1 MFFAS
6 FILATVSTASNA
18 AKIFGISPDI
28 LISSGVTIFIT
39 ILGFIVTY
47 RASRKNLLDEIM
59 KFKQTSQVDQAKDLP
74 LELCSLLQKIYDKA
88 PQDELNKSYA
98 ELMNKVLSFASK
110 DAVKIAIWGQKVSFE
125 MEKTGN
131 KNAPLVALSLL
142 ISQLKYDFSSVVIPA
157 DAWFQIRVSNYH
169 ESGMKLDVEQIIECV
184 VQHLDLNRGF
194 IPDKKKIR
202 ITFGHTQC

>member
-1 MFFAS
+1 MFFTS
-6 FILATVSTASNA
+6 FILATVSTASDA
-18 AKIFGISPDI
+18 EKIIGISPDI

-39 ILGFIVTY
+39 ILGFVVTY
-47 RASRKNLLDEIM
+47 CASRKNLLDEIM

-74 LELCSLLQKIYDKA
+74 LELCNLLQKIYDKA
-88 PQDELNKSYA
+88 PQDVLKKSYV

-157 DAWFQIRVSNYH
+157 DAWFQIRVNDYH
-169 ESGMKLDVEQIIECV
+169 DSGMDQEIIQIIKNV
-184 VQHLDLNRGF
+184 VLHLDLNKGF
-194 IPDKKKIR
+194 IPDEGNR
-202 ITFGHTQC
+202 E

>member
-1 MFFAS
+1 MFFTS
-6 FILATVSTASNA
+6 FILATVSTASDA
-18 AKIFGISPDI
+18 EKIIGISPDI

-39 ILGFIVTY
+39 ILGFVVTY

-74 LELCSLLQKIYDKA
+74 LELCNLLQKIYDKA
-88 PQDELNKSYA
+88 PQDVLKKSYV

-157 DAWFQIRVSNYH
+157 DAWFQIRVNDYH
-169 ESGMKLDVEQIIECV
+169 DSGMDQEIIQIIKNV
-184 VQHLDLNRGF
+184 VLHLDLNKGF
-194 IPDKKKIR
+194 IPDEGNR
-202 ITFGHTQC
+202 E

>member
-18 AKIFGISPDI
+18 EKIFGISPDI

-88 PQDELNKSYA
+88 PQDELKKSYA
-98 ELMNKVLSFASK
+98 ELMNKVLAYASE
-110 DAVKIAIWGQKVSFE
+110 DAVKIAIWGQKVCFE
-125 MEKTGN
+125 MKKTGN
-131 KNAPLVALSLL
+131 TNAPLVALSLL
-142 ISQLKYDFSSVVIPA
+142 ISQLKYDSSNVVISA
-157 DAWFQIRVSNYH
+157 DTWFKMRVNNYY
-169 ESGMKLDVEQIIECV
+169 ETGMNKAVEQIIADV
-184 VQHLDLNRGF
+184 VEYLDLNRGF
-194 IPDKKKIR
+194 IPRKEKN
-202 ITFGHTQC
+202 

>member
-1 MFFAS
+1 MFFTS
-6 FILATVSTASNA
+6 FILATATTAKNA
-18 AKIFGISPDI
+18 EKILGITPDI
-28 LISSGVTIFIT
+28 LFTSSVTIFVT
-39 ILGFIVTY
+39 ILGFIITY
-47 RASRKNLLDEIM
+47 RASRKNLLDEIV

-74 LELCSLLQKIYDKA
+74 LELCNLLQKIYDKA
-88 PQDELNKSYA
+88 PQDELKKSYV

-157 DAWFQIRVSNYH
+157 DAWFQMRVKDYH
-169 ESGMKLDVEQIIECV
+169 DSGMDQEIIQIIKNV
-184 VQHLDLNRGF
+184 VLHLDLNKGF
-194 IPDKKKIR
+194 IPDEGNR
-202 ITFGHTQC
+202 E

>member
-18 AKIFGISPDI
+18 EKIFGISPDI

-74 LELCSLLQKIYDKA
+74 LELCSLLQKI
-88 PQDELNKSYA
+88 
-98 ELMNKVLSFASK
+98 
-110 DAVKIAIWGQKVSFE
+110 
-125 MEKTGN
+125 
-131 KNAPLVALSLL
+131 
-142 ISQLKYDFSSVVIPA
+142 
-157 DAWFQIRVSNYH
+157 
-169 ESGMKLDVEQIIECV
+169 
-184 VQHLDLNRGF
+184 
-194 IPDKKKIR
+194 
-202 ITFGHTQC
+202 